1 MTSMGMKGRDPLG
14 KVAPRR
20 KRKPEADGEGS
31 ENDKFEGALEYGKA
45 GNKPD
50 TTVKRNV
57 PRSRWVPDRSR
68 RLPPGSAGL
77 LGGLL
82 ATSQFVTLQSDRMM
96 ACARAYDTDPLL
108 MIVTT
113 IMRSSILGGGL
124 DIQRKGF
131 TLTASA
137 RAFYQRV
144 WSEFITRLLR
154 SLWAFGFAAVVTE
167 PHPIY
172 KAIPHVL
179 EVERLLVRMQGDIYG
194 LRRYVFHVRE
204 TDMLLGMG
212 TNANGQRLEQGHL
225 QEAVPNVLIFEMN
238 PPAQDG
244 SIQSR
249 VSALLP
255 ALAYYTSLQQ
265 ADMRAVDLLTNPY
278 LVSAVNKEPYDTQN
292 VAMGANPTMIDSA
305 GAGMYASVPLR
316 PATREDMI
324 RRKSVLRLVDRMNG
338 RPPRGNET
346 GGGVQILPVQE
357 LREGT
362 TAVSAP
368 QAVEPQYLIQTCV
381 QLEERVGAM
390 FGVPRSLFSHYSG
403 GTRVGGD
410 SQRLVFLE
418 SSRNLKTILLPI
430 LTATFAA
437 IYASDFWDDTL
448 VIALNDNVSLTD
460 AIAVCQVS
468 WNLPGMP
475 PPSVM
480 QDLWR
485 CGVLKYSFYTNS
497 LTHIYGL
504 PAEALEPFP
513 RLSLK
518 ELAGIPPPAPAAPGA
533 KGSKPKAGKA
543 GKGLKPPGK
552 SAVRAPFGDNDPEA
566 LERLRADKSAGDL

>member
-1 MTSMGMKGRDPLG
+1 MKGRDPLG
-14 KVAPRR
+14 KPPARR
-20 KRKPEADGEGS
+20 KRKPDADSNGS
-31 ENDKFEGALEYGKA
+31 EVDKFEGALEYGKTN
-45 GNKPD
+45 NKPD
-50 TTVKRNV
+50 PTTKRNV

-68 RLPPGSAGL
+68 RLPPGSAGM

-82 ATSQFVTLQSDRMM
+82 ATSQFVTLEGDRMT

-131 TLTASA
+131 TLTPSA

-172 KAIPHVL
+172 KAVPHVL
-179 EVERLLVRMQGDIYG
+179 EVDRLLVRMQCDIYG

-204 TDMLLGMG
+204 TDMLLGSG
-212 TNANGQRLEQGHL
+212 ISNNGQGLEQGHL

-238 PPAQDG
+238 PPGQDG
-244 SIQSR
+244 SIRSR

-255 ALAYYTSLQQ
+255 ALEYYSKLQL
-265 ADMRAVDLLTNPY
+265 ADMRAVDLLTSPY
-278 LVSAVNKEPYDTQN
+278 VVSAITKEPYDSQN
-292 VAMGANPTMIDSA
+292 VAMGAAPTMVDSA
-305 GAGMYASVPLR
+305 GGGTYASVPLR
-316 PATREDMI
+316 PATREDLI
-324 RRKSVLRLVDRMNG
+324 RRRNVLRQVDRMNG
-338 RPPRGNET
+338 RPPRSSDL

-362 TAVSAP
+362 TAVTAP
-368 QAVEPQYLIQTCV
+368 QATEPAYLIQTCV

-437 IYASDFWDDTL
+437 IYASDFWDDSL
-448 VIALNDNVSLTD
+448 VIALSDNVSLTD

-468 WNLPGMP
+468 WNLPGVP

-518 ELAGIPPPAPAAPGA
+518 ELAGIPPPAPSAPGA
-533 KGSKPKAGKA
+533 KGSSKPKTGKA

-552 SAVRAPFGDNDPEA
+552 SAVRPPFAVSDPEA
-566 LERLRADKSAGDL
+566 IERLRTDKSAGDL